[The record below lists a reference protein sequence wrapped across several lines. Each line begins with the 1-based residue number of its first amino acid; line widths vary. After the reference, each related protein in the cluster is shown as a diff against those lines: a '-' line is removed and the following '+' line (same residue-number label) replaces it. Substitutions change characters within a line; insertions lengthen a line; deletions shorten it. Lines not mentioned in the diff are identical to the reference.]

1 MLSLN
6 RSRVDW
12 HRRCAIHQAAPDP
25 YPDPPQ
31 TGLPMTLNLCELPL
45 VMTNSQS
52 TNPLQEALMIVVR
65 SGVIVTSALVLVT
78 LGSCA
83 TTHSNMVTSA
93 GTLER
98 SADAF
103 ASDTR
108 GIFRNARE
116 FADQAHAFGETVDR
130 AGDREVILAYEQLWR
145 RYQALRYEVERSD
158 SPQAQADLKSVTWAF
173 RDVVRNISGY
183 ADADSAVYAR
193 GGYQHDPY
201 YDP

>member
-83 TTHSNMVTSA
+83 TTHSNIEVASKKPA
-93 GTLER
+93 CLRGDPWR
-98 SADAF
+98 F
-103 ASDTR
+103 ASP
-108 GIFRNARE
+108 A
-116 FADQAHAFGETVDR
+116 
-130 AGDREVILAYEQLWR
+130 
-145 RYQALRYEVERSD
+145 
-158 SPQAQADLKSVTWAF
+158 
-173 RDVVRNISGY
+173 
-183 ADADSAVYAR
+183 SAA
-193 GGYQHDPY
+193 
-201 YDP
+201 